1 MKIFKI
7 KNTLFRFLII
17 ICFLQS
23 CNKSPECG
31 DSKVTENAMIEFK
44 SQIREQLL
52 KEYYN
57 ENINKSD
64 VIDYAN
70 ENNYTY
76 ESVLENEKVKI
87 KDKAELYVTNQLA
100 ETKFQNIITKNEDE
114 KIKKCDCEAEIQNT
128 NLVEGLF
135 VVYSAQNTEDGNL
148 KIVLDYI
155 IPH

>member
-1 MKIFKI
+1 M
-7 KNTLFRFLII
+7 TLD
-17 ICFLQS
+17 
-23 CNKSPECG
+23 E
-31 DSKVTENAMIEFK
+31 
-44 SQIREQLL
+44 L
-52 KEYYN
+52 KLYTVRVKDGSGCLFQP
-57 ENINKSD
+57 IL
-64 VIDYAN
+64 N